1 MVKTKIKKE
10 AKSTVGSDAWVKTEF
25 NDTAGPFFGKYK
37 KLNGMGVKLNC
48 GEGVQEEN
56 FVESLRKIGEN
67 FGTELDYG
75 EDNQEK

>member
-1 MVKTKIKKE
+1 
-10 AKSTVGSDAWVKTEF
+10 
-25 NDTAGPFFGKYK
+25 
-37 KLNGMGVKLNC
+37 MGVKLNC

-56 FVESLRKIGEN
+56 FVESLRKTGEN